1 MWESGQDRIV
11 QLEDNLRCATLL
23 HDDATRDH
31 SGNKHS
37 MSCCQWALSKDS
49 TEWQLLPG
57 LSESLAWELRL
68 HVA

>member
-23 HDDATRDH
+23 HDDATRAQ

-37 MSCCQWALSKDS
+37 MSCCQWALSKTS
-49 TEWQLLPG
+49 TKWQLLSG
-57 LSESLAWELRL
+57 LSESPAWELRL